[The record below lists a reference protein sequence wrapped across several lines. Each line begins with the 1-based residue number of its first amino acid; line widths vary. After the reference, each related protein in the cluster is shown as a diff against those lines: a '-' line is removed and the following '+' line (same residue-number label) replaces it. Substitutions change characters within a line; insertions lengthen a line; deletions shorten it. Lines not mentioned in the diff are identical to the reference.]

1 MTTFTDF
8 RDRLNEH
15 PEDWACLLAL
25 ADFLM
30 DTDPEN
36 PRIEGY
42 KWLGHRRLRPW
53 FYTASIVWGFWNQ
66 TRAPRSVPPNCT
78 VPEDV
83 LRGVIETRHVVR
95 SGREMYAF
103 KNETYT
109 YGPFVLFKAVALA
122 FSTLP
127 AERRAE
133 LLAQE
138 PLIET
143 PTKETSPIS

>member
-1 MTTFTDF
+1 MTTLTDF

-42 KWLGHRRLRPW
+42 KWLGHRRLRPCLR
-53 FYTASIVWGFWNQ
+53 SSSRVWGFWNQ
-66 TRAPRSVPPNCT
+66 TTAPRSVPPNCT

-95 SGREMYAF
+95 GRREMYAF
-103 KNETYT
+103 KDETYT

-122 FSTLP
+122 FSTLS

-143 PTKETSPIS
+143 TQKVTA